1 MFTSVP
7 GFDTK
12 IHKDLDLWPKM
23 EQVAL
28 GATRVS
34 FHVPSLSE
42 QHRHRLNKYL
52 MKYNDIW
59 ALGVLWPSLQIVPHW
74 SSRSRHKS
82 KSWSRS
88 YSRDGSFAAC
98 DEGRIWPH
106 INNTCLVD
114 LRSSPSFW
122 WVLRDEPIS
131 ATENVSHGW
140 KIETM
145 QVFCWENHLW
155 ISRKL
160 YSTPCSIMVRSLLV
174 ISSKFQLFLVEY

>member
-98 DEGRIWPH
+98 DERRVWPH

-131 ATENVSHGW
+131 ATLRECFPWLENR
-140 KIETM
+140 
-145 QVFCWENHLW
+145 NHAGFLL
-155 ISRKL
+155 RK
-160 YSTPCSIMVRSLLV
+160 
-174 ISSKFQLFLVEY
+174 SSMNI